1 MDVAV
6 WSTAAR
12 PVIVM
17 ALSYADGEIE

>member
-17 ALSYADGEIE
+17 ALEIEWAVDA